1 MTVFII
7 EWDYFV
13 SVPLGAEALD
23 PSLVENLEDL
33 SDEEMTLRRAGA
45 YTSYVFIG
53 SSNNDDAGSVVSSRS
68 GGSGNRIV
76 VNVKDA
82 AGAKSG
88 SNNCVVLQDGRASNI
103 SIVSTE
109 SSELGS
115 PNSPIEDGL
124 FDAPPDI
131 PAKIRLRG
139 SGGTASGYDPQNF
152 VRESEYHHQQQR
164 SRGGE
169 HHDGIE
175 DEHHEE
181 DEEEEEEENSFIDGV
196 DGDDVI
202 DEEEED
208 VDGQPIV
215 GRPGPS
221 HGLASYYTSSLE
233 SSTPSRRGRPPVIR
247 AAERHR
253 RQMMRDQFE
262 PEDPNYEYDHFD
274 DEFGPGQVYEDD
286 LMYEEDALVDD
297 EYDPQANYDVRY
309 ESEERTDSEEE
320 FVENYPMCQPVAY
333 DSEEYNSDQFSSG
346 DEYFDREEELRGY
359 NRQIDF
365 TLHTIIEE
373 SGEDSEYEP
382 KTNVDRRTTSHH
394 SNKVKRNSDP
404 SEMEKYFLYDVGG
417 VSRDNNASDEFYSDS
432 AESPLEEEEEEE
444 EDDYSDEEFE
454 DKSLQQQEQEQE
466 EDQELQEPQSL
477 AEEEEEPK
485 SFDCPMSDGR
495 NTDDSGSVGSESDG
509 AKTPD
514 HKKKKLFR
522 TKNAARGDRS
532 SDRGES
538 DNHGSEDNAAPCSS
552 DEDGSENDT
561 LKRKKNKG
569 RRGSEPSFGSKLGS
583 SNNEL
588 PPKAESESPKFSP
601 PITPLPS
608 QIIEVQPATA
618 TSTSTENV
626 STSAKSISPAL
637 SEKDGFK
644 TTMSPVRKHKSRDSG
659 FVGSM
664 DDLLRNESNHNAAGS
679 GAGHTSSDSP
689 QSLSDCEN
697 KSSLGAMSNS
707 ASNGFRLEKV
717 SEVSGEDD
725 NAIAEE
731 PASVDHLAEEN
742 KRESL
747 KVLRTSS
754 SDSSGN
760 RGTDLTRKDSFNNWS
775 SDEDTN
781 IMMNRM
787 RAFFRNLVTQAV
799 EKSGTDPVGPS
810 PQLVALEE
818 QLTRLMRSVPGIN
831 EDQVKEIV
839 EYLSSEDAWSDSYDS
854 SDYTSSD
861 MDLEGIRFDTSDP
874 EIASEKLSSRSTQSS
889 TPDVPTESADFEKET
904 ALMYQKLMAKMQ
916 QNQLEKDRL
925 AARKSPTVAAK
936 VMHHI
941 SSRLVAL
948 MHEVTAGSSAETD
961 QQQQQQQQSL
971 ESSDQAF
978 IGRRQVGPPS
988 RRFRPSS
995 SASTK
1000 SDASGND
1007 SNLGTRE
1014 AESPDHTGRHEL
1026 SKSVELLDR
1035 RMSLDDKSVGI
1046 AKTSSDYDVWQGAHR
1061 NSVGGMINP
1070 STSGHQAAAAAQRR
1084 GSLGLGHAA
1093 HSGSS
1098 SGMSD
1103 LLNDDER
1110 WSWKGSFESALAVG
1124 ETRTSSNGNGSKRKS
1139 VHNENNGP
1147 EIFASVEQI
1156 SLKQHNHHH
1165 HHHHHQQ
1172 HQQQHQ
1178 QHQQQHFAGR
1188 GSPTMSQ
1195 GSRRSNRSSVS
1206 GSVRSTTNSKVNNKV
1221 SKRDSESEEEST
1233 QIYPPTAQSSR
1244 FGRRSSIPDEV
1255 PTSSTTI
1262 STATVTVTSSARHS
1276 TNSLP
1281 RLGTSSIQ
1289 QKKKMNM
1296 KVSESEQ
1303 ESARLP
1309 SNIVTT
1315 SAAAASGPGVRS
1327 ARYRPPG
1334 YKPPPVRKVSPSAP
1348 HSRKSS
1354 ADSLVRYTGRS
1365 QFFLLFP

>member
-1 MTVFII
+1 MFQFKLIWTFLFI
-7 EWDYFV
+7 

-23 PSLVENLEDL
+23 PNLPENFEDL
-33 SDEEMTLRRAGA
+33 SDEEMTLRRQGA

-53 SSNNDDAGSVVSSRS
+53 SSSNDDAGSVVSSRS
-68 GGSGNRIV
+68 AGSGNRIV

-115 PNSPIEDGL
+115 PNSPIEDGI

-139 SGGTASGYDPQNF
+139 SGGASSGGYDPQHF
-152 VRESEYHHQQQR
+152 VRESEYLHQQQR

-169 HHDGIE
+169 QCDVIG
-175 DEHHEE
+175 DEP
-181 DEEEEEEENSFIDGV
+181 EEEEENSFIDGV
-196 DGDDVI
+196 DDDVI
-202 DEEEED
+202 EEEEEEED
-208 VDGQPIV
+208 VDGEPIA
-215 GRPGPS
+215 GRSGAGPV
-221 HGLASYYTSSLE
+221 HGLASYFTSSLE

-253 RQMMRDQFE
+253 RQMMRDHFE
-262 PEDPNYEYDHFD
+262 ADDPNYEYDQFGD
-274 DEFGPGQVYEDD
+274 DFGEMNPHQVVYEDD
-286 LMYEEDALVDD
+286 EMYEDDELVDD
-297 EYDPQANYDVRY
+297 EYDPQANYEVRY
-309 ESEERTDSEEE
+309 ESEERSNSEEE

-373 SGEDSEYEP
+373 SGEDSEEHEP
-382 KTNVDRRTTSHH
+382 KSNVERRSHSHH
-394 SNKVKRNSDP
+394 ANKLKRNSDP

-417 VSRDNNASDEFYSDS
+417 VSRDNNASDEFYTDS
-432 AESPLEEEEEEE
+432 AESPLEE
-444 EDDYSDEEFE
+444 DDEYYDEEFE
-454 DKSLQQQEQEQE
+454 DGSLPHHQQ
-466 EDQELQEPQSL
+466 LPSL
-477 AEEEEEPK
+477 KEEEEPK
-485 SFDCPMSDGR
+485 SMDCPMSDAR

-522 TKNAARGDRS
+522 SKNAARGERS

-538 DNHGSEDNAAPCSS
+538 DNHGSEDNAAPSSS

-561 LKRKKNKG
+561 LKRKKNNKG
-569 RRGSEPSFGSKLGS
+569 RRGSEPSFGSEKFSKLGS

-588 PPKAESESPKFSP
+588 TTKAESESPKFSP

-608 QIIEVQPATA
+608 QIIEVQPAAA
-618 TSTSTENV
+618 TSNENV
-626 STSAKSISPAL
+626 STSAKSISPSL
-637 SEKDGFK
+637 SEKDGLK

-664 DDLLRNESNHNAAGS
+664 DDLLRNESSQNSANI

-697 KSSLGAMSNS
+697 KSSLGTVSS
-707 ASNGFRLEKV
+707 STGNGFRLEKV

-725 NAIAEE
+725 NAIMEEQEAEE
-731 PASVDHLAEEN
+731 GFLD
-742 KRESL
+742 KRE

-754 SDSSGN
+754 GESLSN
-760 RGTDLTRKDSFNNWS
+760 RKSELSRTDSFNNWS

-787 RAFFRNLVTQAV
+787 RAFFRNLVSQAA
-799 EKSGTDPVGPS
+799 EQKNRADPGPP

-818 QLTRLMRSVPGIN
+818 KLTRLMKTVPGIN
-831 EDQVKEIV
+831 EEQVKEIV
-839 EYLSSEDAWSDSYDS
+839 EYLSSEDTWSDSYDS

-861 MDLEGIRFDTSDP
+861 LDLDGIRFDTSDP
-874 EIASEKLSSRSTQSS
+874 EVLSGKLSARSTQNS
-889 TPDVPTESADFEKET
+889 TPDVPAESEDFEKET
-904 ALMYQKLMAKMQ
+904 AIMYQKLMAKMQ

-948 MHEVTAGSSAETD
+948 MHEVTAGSSQDQD
-961 QQQQQQQQSL
+961 QQSPDDPD
-971 ESSDQAF
+971 SAF
-978 IGRRQVGPPS
+978 VGRRQIGPPT

-995 SASTK
+995 SASNK
-1000 SDASGND
+1000 SDV
-1007 SNLGTRE
+1007 SNHENVPSARDN
-1014 AESPDHTGRHEL
+1014 ESPDQKSRL
-1026 SKSVELLDR
+1026 KQSKSVEVLDLGNR
-1035 RMSLDDKSVGI
+1035 RMSLDDKAVGI
-1046 AKTSSDYDVWQGAHR
+1046 AKTSSDYDVWQGMHR
-1061 NSVGGMINP
+1061 NSAGAINP
-1070 STSGHQAAAAAQRR
+1070 SSSSSGHHAVVGSQRR

-1124 ETRTSSNGNGSKRKS
+1124 EPKTVNSSKRKNVSNNVPSSVDNNNGGNGNG
-1139 VHNENNGP
+1139 NGGH
-1147 EIFASVEQI
+1147 EIFSSVEQI
-1156 SLKQHNHHH
+1156 SLKQPS
-1165 HHHHHQQ
+1165 
-1172 HQQQHQ
+1172 QQQH
-1178 QHQQQHFAGR
+1178 HFNSR

-1206 GSVRSTTNSKVNNKV
+1206 GSVRGNNNKV
-1221 SKRDSESEEEST
+1221 NKPVKKDSESDEEST
-1233 QIYPPTAQSSR
+1233 QIYPPTAQSAR
-1244 FGRRSSIPDEV
+1244 FGRRSSITEDTST
-1255 PTSSTTI
+1255 PTSSTAI
-1262 STATVTVTSSARHS
+1262 STATLTMTSTSSASRHS

-1289 QKKKMNM
+1289 QKKINI
-1296 KVSESEQ
+1296 KVSESEL
-1303 ESARLP
+1303 EHASSRGP
-1309 SNIVTT
+1309 SNIVTST
-1315 SAAAASGPGVRS
+1315 AASGPGVKS

-1334 YKPPPVRKVSPSAP
+1334 YKPPPIRRISPSAP
-1348 HSRKSS
+1348 QSRKSS

-1365 QFFLLFP
+1365 TTFDF